1 MKDRRPGGVPF
12 APVAIAGELR
22 GKMPVASKNCL
33 GVAGLEVIQDHAL
46 VGDVSHTDAD
56 FSPKEDIAW
65 SSFFLRDGV
74 PVFSRG

>member
-1 MKDRRPGGVPF
+1 
-12 APVAIAGELR
+12 
-22 GKMPVASKNCL
+22 MPVASKNCL
-33 GVAGLEVIQDHAL
+33 GVAGLEVIGDRAL